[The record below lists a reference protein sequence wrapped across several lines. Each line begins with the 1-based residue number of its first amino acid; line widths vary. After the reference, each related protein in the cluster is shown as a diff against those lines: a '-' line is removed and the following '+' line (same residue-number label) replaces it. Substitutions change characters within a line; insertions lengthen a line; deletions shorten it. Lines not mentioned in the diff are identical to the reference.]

1 MAAEKKEIS
10 IEGLS
15 ERVLAYVEAYTAGSP
30 TDDAVKWTALKARE
44 IADHIRQEERV
55 SISCGCV
62 KRILKAAGYVRRK
75 PLKSLATGSSPYRQ
89 EQFRIILFLVA
100 LFSDMEEN
108 PILSIDTK
116 KKELLGELSRHQ
128 AVLTTPKGVPKV
140 YSSDYPYLASGRV
153 VPHGIYDVK
162 LNKGYMSLGNSNETA
177 DFIVD
182 NLQWWWMHFGQHHY
196 QNATHI
202 LLLCDS
208 GGANGYRHHRFKVL
222 LQKLA
227 KKIGI
232 RIVVAHYPP
241 YCSKYNPIERKLF
254 CHVHRTIQ
262 NTILTSL
269 TQIQQLM
276 ENTYAQGLSVVVRVI
291 EKDYPLKL
299 PSEKSHIDEKRILRH
314 PQLPQF
320 SYTLIP

>member
-1 MAAEKKEIS
+1 M
-10 IEGLS
+10 LS
-15 ERVLAYVEAYTAGSP
+15 HVEAHTAGSP
-30 TDDAVKWTALKARE
+30 TDEAVKWTALKARE
-44 IADHIRQEERV
+44 VVDHIQQEHGVRV
-55 SISCGCV
+55 SGGCV
-62 KRILKAAGYVRRK
+62 KRILKVAGYVRRK
-75 PLKSLATGSSPYRQ
+75 PLKSIATGSSPHRQ
-89 EQFRIILFLVA
+89 EQFRIVLFLVA
-100 LFSDMEEN
+100 LFHDMEEN
-108 PILSIDTK
+108 PVLSIDTK
-116 KKELLGELSRHQ
+116 KKELLGELSRHET
-128 AVLTTPKGVPKV
+128 VLTTKQGVPKV
-140 YSSDYPYLASGRV
+140 YSSDYPYLASGRA

-162 LNKGYMSLGNSNETA
+162 LNQGYISLGSSNETA

-182 NLQWWWMHFGQHHY
+182 NLYWWWAEFGQYHY

-208 GGANGYRHHRFKVL
+208 GGANGHRHHRFKVL

-227 KKIGI
+227 EELNI

-262 NTILTSL
+262 HTILTSL
-269 TQIQQLM
+269 SQVQQLM
-276 ENTYAQGLSVVVRVI
+276 QNTYARGLSVVVRVV

-320 SYTLIP
+320 SYTILP